1 MKITAPLCSG
11 LTAISLMFCLTT
23 LPSLGLVTVT
33 VQPGSQVAFVGSN
46 VVFNA
51 QVNTTAGE
59 TNTGYAWLTSPNGL
73 NPFTTVPGATTAT
86 CTLTSVQTNATGY
99 YFARVTFNS
108 GTNIGLTSV
117 SAAVSLTIYDQARI
131 AIQPQGPII
140 SVEDPGSNAVFSVT
154 AAGAMPLR
162 YQWRLN
168 RKNLT
173 NAPPHIIGATNA
185 DLTLAALVIAD
196 SGSYDV
202 VITNMVATNVYTAVT
217 SQVATL
223 SVFQRP
229 SISIPPQNT
238 PVVLGSNATF
248 RVTATGSLPI
258 GFRWQKDGTNLTNGG
273 RISGA
278 TSNVLTI
285 ASTVTND
292 AGGYSVSLSNIVGQL
307 TSSAATLTVL
317 VPATITSD
325 TNAVG
330 RQGAFFIF
338 TNTATGTTPITF
350 GADGLPTGLSIEPVS
365 GVISGIPAVM
375 GIFPVAIYATNAA
388 MTTTG
393 QLVLTLTTGVPGITS
408 TLSANGKQG
417 QDFSY
422 TITASNDPVSF
433 SASVLP
439 TGMSFDPVAGVIS
452 GPPMVSGT
460 LPITIGASNQYGS
473 DSQVLTLTI
482 TSSVPVITSS
492 LVASGKQGQ
501 AFKYTI
507 KTTDPA
513 QLSASGLPPGLHF
526 DAASGIISG
535 PPIISGTFQIAL
547 GSTNQFGSDSQMLT
561 LTIASSVPVITSAR
575 TATWNENRT
584 NFSYTIRASN
594 TPTQYGASNLPLGL
608 QINTTNGAI
617 TGTPLYGGTFTIPIW
632 AINAWGTGSTNL
644 VLNISYAT
652 IGGLAI
658 TDVAHTWSK
667 PYLLDFSF
675 SLRDGTDPGSNSPVV
690 RSPNQL
696 QVVCL
701 ENGVP
706 IPTETALILESGDKK
721 QLKSFLVLD
730 YTYSMFVV
738 PGAIDAMQA
747 AAKLLINDEPAH
759 ALFGIYEFHADYI
772 DPQMV
777 TTNAAT
783 TNGFIADKAALGAAI
798 DGIQD
803 KYVKDEY
810 AGTRCWDAM
819 YAALKQFGPTNRDER
834 RYLVAM
840 TDGNDDS
847 SLLNASGDP
856 VGDLVALAQANQVK
870 IFCVAFGS
878 DVNTNALQQLT
889 SETAGHYYLA
899 ATTADLSTQFQ
910 KIVKDIDGQYL
921 LRWATLKRAAQPFQ
935 PSFLV
940 TYGGFTASWNTNIV
954 MTNII
959 TSIDTNSTPA
969 ITNSYDTNVIQVPYN
984 PPDWTND
991 VRLGSLRLVT
1001 DADMGP
1007 QTIRLRASYVPRYVR
1022 EIRLNYRPN
1031 YPCTAFLDSTST
1043 NEILSGWSM
1052 TETSDTN
1059 GLRTLTM
1066 VSPNTNN
1073 LLTSI
1078 KYGAFGDLLSFEFT
1092 YPEALTATQA
1102 FSSFSV
1108 DNSVYTNMLPTGQS
1122 FTNENFTNFV
1132 KVYPP
1137 APPHGTPIP
1146 WLINYGFTTNFD
1158 AAELIAT
1165 NGLPVWQAYL
1175 AGLNPTNAASRFDV
1189 TTAFAAGQS
1198 PQILFN
1204 TVVGRTY
1211 RVDTATSLDSWA
1223 VLRDNIP
1230 GTGGA
1235 ILFID
1240 NRVLSGA
1247 NSIFYRVAVH

>member
-1 MKITAPLCSG
+1 MTKLTPIAGVPTATKGLLSEGPLTGLSAVIGEASSRKEVQSAASEYRRPPIHQMKEPTMKITAPLCSG

-501 AFKYTI
+501 A
-507 KTTDPA
+507 
-513 QLSASGLPPGLHF
+513 
-526 DAASGIISG
+526 
-535 PPIISGTFQIAL
+535 
-547 GSTNQFGSDSQMLT
+547 
-561 LTIASSVPVITSAR
+561 
-575 TATWNENRT
+575 
-584 NFSYTIRASN
+584 
-594 TPTQYGASNLPLGL
+594 
-608 QINTTNGAI
+608 
-617 TGTPLYGGTFTIPIW
+617 
-632 AINAWGTGSTNL
+632 
-644 VLNISYAT
+644 
-652 IGGLAI
+652 
-658 TDVAHTWSK
+658 
-667 PYLLDFSF
+667 
-675 SLRDGTDPGSNSPVV
+675 
-690 RSPNQL
+690 
-696 QVVCL
+696 CL
-701 ENGVP
+701 
-706 IPTETALILESGDKK
+706 I
-721 QLKSFLVLD
+721 
-730 YTYSMFVV
+730 
-738 PGAIDAMQA
+738 
-747 AAKLLINDEPAH
+747 
-759 ALFGIYEFHADYI
+759 
-772 DPQMV
+772 
-777 TTNAAT
+777 
-783 TNGFIADKAALGAAI
+783 
-798 DGIQD
+798 
-803 KYVKDEY
+803 
-810 AGTRCWDAM
+810 
-819 YAALKQFGPTNRDER
+819 
-834 RYLVAM
+834 
-840 TDGNDDS
+840 
-847 SLLNASGDP
+847 
-856 VGDLVALAQANQVK
+856 
-870 IFCVAFGS
+870 
-878 DVNTNALQQLT
+878 
-889 SETAGHYYLA
+889 
-899 ATTADLSTQFQ
+899 
-910 KIVKDIDGQYL
+910 
-921 LRWATLKRAAQPFQ
+921 
-935 PSFLV
+935 
-940 TYGGFTASWNTNIV
+940 
-954 MTNII
+954 
-959 TSIDTNSTPA
+959 
-969 ITNSYDTNVIQVPYN
+969 
-984 PPDWTND
+984 
-991 VRLGSLRLVT
+991 
-1001 DADMGP
+1001 
-1007 QTIRLRASYVPRYVR
+1007 
-1022 EIRLNYRPN
+1022 
-1031 YPCTAFLDSTST
+1031 
-1043 NEILSGWSM
+1043 
-1052 TETSDTN
+1052 
-1059 GLRTLTM
+1059 
-1066 VSPNTNN
+1066 
-1073 LLTSI
+1073 
-1078 KYGAFGDLLSFEFT
+1078 
-1092 YPEALTATQA
+1092 
-1102 FSSFSV
+1102 
-1108 DNSVYTNMLPTGQS
+1108 
-1122 FTNENFTNFV
+1122 
-1132 KVYPP
+1132 
-1137 APPHGTPIP
+1137 
-1146 WLINYGFTTNFD
+1146 
-1158 AAELIAT
+1158 
-1165 NGLPVWQAYL
+1165 
-1175 AGLNPTNAASRFDV
+1175 
-1189 TTAFAAGQS
+1189 
-1198 PQILFN
+1198 
-1204 TVVGRTY
+1204 
-1211 RVDTATSLDSWA
+1211 
-1223 VLRDNIP
+1223 
-1230 GTGGA
+1230 
-1235 ILFID
+1235 
-1240 NRVLSGA
+1240 
-1247 NSIFYRVAVH
+1247 

>member
-1 MKITAPLCSG
+1 
-11 LTAISLMFCLTT
+11 MFCLTT

-492 LVASGKQGQ
+492 LVASGKQG
-501 AFKYTI
+501 A
-507 KTTDPA
+507 
-513 QLSASGLPPGLHF
+513 G
-526 DAASGIISG
+526 
-535 PPIISGTFQIAL
+535 FQIHHQ
-547 GSTNQFGSDSQMLT
+547 ND
-561 LTIASSVPVITSAR
+561 R
-575 TATWNENRT
+575 
-584 NFSYTIRASN
+584 
-594 TPTQYGASNLPLGL
+594 
-608 QINTTNGAI
+608 
-617 TGTPLYGGTFTIPIW
+617 
-632 AINAWGTGSTNL
+632 
-644 VLNISYAT
+644 
-652 IGGLAI
+652 
-658 TDVAHTWSK
+658 
-667 PYLLDFSF
+667 
-675 SLRDGTDPGSNSPVV
+675 
-690 RSPNQL
+690 
-696 QVVCL
+696 
-701 ENGVP
+701 
-706 IPTETALILESGDKK
+706 
-721 QLKSFLVLD
+721 
-730 YTYSMFVV
+730 
-738 PGAIDAMQA
+738 PGAAERQRPA
-747 AAKLLINDEPAH
+747 ARL
-759 ALFGIYEFHADYI
+759 AL
-772 DPQMV
+772 
-777 TTNAAT
+777 
-783 TNGFIADKAALGAAI
+783 
-798 DGIQD
+798 
-803 KYVKDEY
+803 
-810 AGTRCWDAM
+810 
-819 YAALKQFGPTNRDER
+819 
-834 RYLVAM
+834 
-840 TDGNDDS
+840 
-847 SLLNASGDP
+847 
-856 VGDLVALAQANQVK
+856 
-870 IFCVAFGS
+870 
-878 DVNTNALQQLT
+878 
-889 SETAGHYYLA
+889 
-899 ATTADLSTQFQ
+899 
-910 KIVKDIDGQYL
+910 
-921 LRWATLKRAAQPFQ
+921 
-935 PSFLV
+935 
-940 TYGGFTASWNTNIV
+940 
-954 MTNII
+954 
-959 TSIDTNSTPA
+959 
-969 ITNSYDTNVIQVPYN
+969 
-984 PPDWTND
+984 
-991 VRLGSLRLVT
+991 
-1001 DADMGP
+1001 
-1007 QTIRLRASYVPRYVR
+1007 
-1022 EIRLNYRPN
+1022 
-1031 YPCTAFLDSTST
+1031 
-1043 NEILSGWSM
+1043 
-1052 TETSDTN
+1052 
-1059 GLRTLTM
+1059 
-1066 VSPNTNN
+1066 
-1073 LLTSI
+1073 
-1078 KYGAFGDLLSFEFT
+1078 
-1092 YPEALTATQA
+1092 
-1102 FSSFSV
+1102 
-1108 DNSVYTNMLPTGQS
+1108 
-1122 FTNENFTNFV
+1122 
-1132 KVYPP
+1132 
-1137 APPHGTPIP
+1137 
-1146 WLINYGFTTNFD
+1146 
-1158 AAELIAT
+1158 
-1165 NGLPVWQAYL
+1165 
-1175 AGLNPTNAASRFDV
+1175 
-1189 TTAFAAGQS
+1189 
-1198 PQILFN
+1198 
-1204 TVVGRTY
+1204 
-1211 RVDTATSLDSWA
+1211 
-1223 VLRDNIP
+1223 
-1230 GTGGA
+1230 
-1235 ILFID
+1235 
-1240 NRVLSGA
+1240 
-1247 NSIFYRVAVH
+1247 